1 MEESE
6 MTTKILVSAAAL
18 LLLVGM
24 GQPLQAQEQSQ
35 KTTGAPAQSNDSANK
50 PKADSASGVM
60 SGGLA
65 PKELK
70 ADPPQ
75 APAPASGSTDI
86 HKPAENNPTDCAAAV
101 DPNKPANPACGA
113 SNAAAK

>member
-1 MEESE
+1 

-24 GQPLQAQEQSQ
+24 GQPLRAQDQSQ

-60 SGGLA
+60 SDGLA
-65 PKELK
+65 SKELK
-70 ADPPQ
+70 ADPPK
-75 APAPASGSTDI
+75 APAAGSSSTDM
-86 HKPAENNPTDCAAAV
+86 HKSAASTADCPAAV
-101 DPNKPANPACGA
+101 DPDKSANPACGA
-113 SNAAAK
+113 SNTAAKE